1 MTTYSDSAP
10 FEEHAGNGGP
20 RDRSKSDV
28 GPLRPLP
35 ASEEHAGNG
44 GRRDDS
50 KTVGGPLRPLPASEV
65 HAQDEIGGEGSWV
78 RDVAQSRSLGAI
90 AEHPNPSGALDAG
103 HAVPSVLLVEELPL
117 NREAL
122 ASLISSW
129 PDFAFAG
136 SAGTARE
143 ALEIAAREKPDVAL
157 LDFHFADIFS
167 LELVRQLRAA
177 HGNIR
182 CVVLAPRSDAKTA
195 ADVIRAGAHGLAV
208 KSCSSEDLRATMLQV
223 LGNSL
228 SVPPDLEV
236 ATAMRAAVRQA
247 GDPVDDLSAR
257 EHQVYMMLTEG
268 VKPKEIA
275 VRMQVSPKTVDSY
288 RANIMR
294 KLNVRDFASLM
305 RIAVERE
312 RVLVG
317 KGTDPGVAFGR
328 GLAAAAAGGG
338 S

>member
-1 MTTYSDSAP
+1 MMTTNSDQ
-10 FEEHAGNGGP
+10 GP
-20 RDRSKSDV
+20 AVEPANQS
-28 GPLRPLP
+28 GP
-35 ASEEHAGNG
+35 
-44 GRRDDS
+44 
-50 KTVGGPLRPLPASEV
+50 
-65 HAQDEIGGEGSWV
+65 
-78 RDVAQSRSLGAI
+78 
-90 AEHPNPSGALDAG
+90 LDAG
-103 HAVPSVLLVEELPL
+103 QGDPGLAHRPSVMLVEELPL
-117 NREAL
+117 NREAF

-129 PDFAFAG
+129 PDFHFAG
-136 SAGTARE
+136 AASTARE
-143 ALEIAAREKPDVAL
+143 ALEIARTENPDVVL
-157 LDFHFADIFS
+157 LDFHFADLFS

-177 HGNIR
+177 QPEIR
-182 CVVLAPRSDAKTA
+182 CVVLAQRSDAKTA

-208 KSCSSEDLRATMLQV
+208 KSCSSEDLRSTLLQV

-268 VKPKEIA
+268 IKPKEIA
-275 VRMQVSPKTVDSY
+275 IRMQVSPKTVDSY

-312 RVLVG
+312 RALIGQAG
-317 KGTDPGVAFGR
+317 KTN
-328 GLAAAAAGGG
+328 GLDNSRAMTALAGGG

>member
-1 MTTYSDSAP
+1 MLTT
-10 FEEHAGNGGP
+10 
-20 RDRSKSDV
+20 KSDQD
-28 GPLRPLP
+28 PALRP
-35 ASEEHAGNG
+35 AHDRE
-44 GRRDDS
+44 
-50 KTVGGPLRPLPASEV
+50 
-65 HAQDEIGGEGSWV
+65 
-78 RDVAQSRSLGAI
+78 
-90 AEHPNPSGALDAG
+90 ALDG
-103 HAVPSVLLVEELPL
+103 VPGLLKKPSVLLVEELPL
-117 NREAL
+117 NREAF
-122 ASLISSW
+122 ASLLSSW
-129 PDFAFAG
+129 PDFELAG
-136 SAGTARE
+136 AASTARE
-143 ALEIAAREKPDVAL
+143 ALEITAREQPDVVL
-157 LDFHFADIFS
+157 LDFHFADLFS

-177 HGNIR
+177 QPNLR
-182 CVVLAPRSDAKTA
+182 CVVLAQRSDAKTA

-208 KSCSSEDLRATMLQV
+208 KSCSSDDLRSTLQQV

-275 VRMQVSPKTVDSY
+275 IRMQVSPKTVDSY

-312 RVLVG
+312 RMLVG
-317 KGTDPGVAFGR
+317 KTAEAGR
-328 GLAAAAAGGG
+328 AMTAIAGG

>member
-1 MTTYSDSAP
+1 MTTYCDPAP
-10 FEEHAGNGGP
+10 VVEPADLGFGP
-20 RDRSKSDV
+20 
-28 GPLRPLP
+28 
-35 ASEEHAGNG
+35 
-44 GRRDDS
+44 
-50 KTVGGPLRPLPASEV
+50 
-65 HAQDEIGGEGSWV
+65 
-78 RDVAQSRSLGAI
+78 
-90 AEHPNPSGALDAG
+90 AL
-103 HAVPSVLLVEELPL
+103 PSVLLVEELPL

-122 ASLISSW
+122 ASLIASW
-129 PDFAFAG
+129 PDFALAG

-143 ALEIAAREKPDVAL
+143 ALEITERERPDVAL

-182 CVVLAPRSDAKTA
+182 CVVLAQRSDAKTA

-275 VRMQVSPKTVDSY
+275 MRMQVSPKTVDSY

-312 RVLVG
+312 RVLIG
-317 KGTDPGVAFGR
+317 KGADGGGTRAMGAI
-328 GLAAAAAGGG
+328 AGGG
-338 S
+338 A

>member
-1 MTTYSDSAP
+1 MKEFTGTMMTTNSDQ
-10 FEEHAGNGGP
+10 GP
-20 RDRSKSDV
+20 AVEPANQS
-28 GPLRPLP
+28 GP
-35 ASEEHAGNG
+35 
-44 GRRDDS
+44 
-50 KTVGGPLRPLPASEV
+50 
-65 HAQDEIGGEGSWV
+65 
-78 RDVAQSRSLGAI
+78 
-90 AEHPNPSGALDAG
+90 LDAG
-103 HAVPSVLLVEELPL
+103 QGDPGLAHRPSVMLVEELPL
-117 NREAL
+117 NREAF

-129 PDFAFAG
+129 PDFHFAG
-136 SAGTARE
+136 AASTARE
-143 ALEIAAREKPDVAL
+143 ALEIARTENPDVVL
-157 LDFHFADIFS
+157 LDFHFADLFS

-177 HGNIR
+177 QPEIR
-182 CVVLAPRSDAKTA
+182 CVVLAQRSDAKTA

-208 KSCSSEDLRATMLQV
+208 KSCSSEDLRSTLLQV

-268 VKPKEIA
+268 IKPKEIA
-275 VRMQVSPKTVDSY
+275 IRMQVSPKTVDSY

-312 RVLVG
+312 RALIGQAG
-317 KGTDPGVAFGR
+317 KTN
-328 GLAAAAAGGG
+328 GLDNSRAMTALAGGG